1 MDVERFR
8 TIASEAYKF
17 DMYFWKVAY
26 FTTLCLCVHRSV
38 IFLSEWKNQFLEGS
52 GLRSNGFNFVSTHIS
67 HWFLVEKIQ
76 LKQKFSYFFSSQTL
90 WLFSPTGIYPI
101 EILIPFLRFADFRKR
116 LTTIFITSKAHCEN
130 CTALPPKSLENLG

>member
-1 MDVERFR
+1 MNVERFR
-8 TIASEAYKF
+8 TIASEACKF

-38 IFLSEWKNQFLEGS
+38 IFVSEWKIVKLKRRKS
-52 GLRSNGFNFVSTHIS
+52 SLFNFVSTHIS

-76 LKQKFSYFFSSQTL
+76 LKQKFSYFFLSQTL

-130 CTALPPKSLENLG
+130 CTTLPPKSLENLG